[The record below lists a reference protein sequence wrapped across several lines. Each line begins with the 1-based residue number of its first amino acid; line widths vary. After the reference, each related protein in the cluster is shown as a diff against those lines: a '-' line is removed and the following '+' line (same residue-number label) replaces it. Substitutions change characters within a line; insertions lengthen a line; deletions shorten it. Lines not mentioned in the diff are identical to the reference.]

1 MAVDTYNPSI
11 NIFGVQYT
19 AEQLLIKQSWLESLW
34 AEEYARMAQAQ
45 RLLDWYNHDRD
56 AIVEYCQTL
65 ALKTFVDV
73 TEWEWPPLN
82 FVTRT
87 IKRQSLAYRQRPK
100 RTLIDRDSGEPI
112 KPDDAAIDTYADM
125 MSIVDIDRRMKEAD
139 RLSRLL
145 NTIHIEVVPRNNT
158 IDWEFRLGNSSIV
171 IADPMDYLSFAKI
184 AYRWEPVDP
193 DTLEPSFG
201 WIYWTEEEHFFV
213 DESGRGYGML
223 TEDGANPYDGK
234 IPIVVVR
241 QLEQDDYWGRLGADL
256 VDANE
261 SAMVQFGNAWEI
273 ALYQTHGQAF
283 GVNVTKND
291 GETIKTGPK
300 NPIFVRN
307 VHKDMAEPKLSF
319 ISPESDVANTLE
331 LIQRY
336 LDWDAASEGL
346 PRSSWATDVIEES
359 GISKYMDNVEM
370 LENRDDGIAMWLNV
384 ERELFETSVMV
395 YNRWAQAHGKTP
407 MPDNV
412 TIDVTFPDAS
422 FPESPTEAATR
433 WTVEITGNLASIVD
447 YHMETGNFA
456 SRDDAFKHAKTI
468 VEENAKLMQAAA
480 VASGEQRFND
490 DGGDP
495 NKTNEG
501 GARDTGGDEE

>member
-1 MAVDTYNPSI
+1 MAINTYNPTI
-11 NIFGVQYT
+11 NIFGTLYT
-19 AEQLLIKQSWLESLW
+19 AEQLLIKQSWIESLW
-34 AEEYARMAQAQ
+34 AEENLRMAQAQ

-56 AIVEYCQTL
+56 AIKEYCTL
-65 ALKTFVDV
+65 LAAKTFVETND
-73 TEWEWPPLN
+73 WEWPPLN

-100 RTLIDRDSGEPI
+100 RTLIDRESGEPI
-112 KPDDAAIDTYADM
+112 KPEDAANDIYADM
-125 MSIVDIDRRMKEAD
+125 MSNVDIDRRMKEAE
-139 RLSRLL
+139 RMSRLL
-145 NTIHIEVVPRNNT
+145 NTMHIEVVPRNNT
-158 IDWEFRLGNSSIV
+158 IDWEFRLGNSTIV
-171 IADPMDYLSFAKI
+171 VQNPMDYLSYSKL

-193 DTLEPSFG
+193 DTLEPTLGFV
-201 WIYWTEEEHFFV
+201 YWTEDEHFFA
-213 DESGRGYGML
+213 DESGRGYGMSL
-223 TEDGANPYDGK
+223 EDGSNPYDGK
-234 IPIVVVR
+234 IPIVIVR

-273 ALYQTHGQAF
+273 ALYQTHGQPF
-283 GVNVTKND
+283 GVNITKND
-291 GETIKTGPK
+291 GETVAVGPK

-307 VHKDMAEPKLSF
+307 VHKDMETPSLSF
-319 ISPESDVANTLE
+319 VAPESDVMNTLE

-370 LENRDDGIAMWLNV
+370 LENRDDGIAQWVNI

-395 YNRWAQAHGKTP
+395 YNRWAVAHGKKP
-407 MPDNV
+407 MPENI
-412 TIDVTFPDAS
+412 TIDVVFPDAS

-433 WTVEITGNLASIVD
+433 WTVEITGNMASLVD

-456 SRDDAFKHAKTI
+456 SREDAFKHAKTI
-468 VEENAKLMQAAA
+468 VEENAKLMAAA
-480 VASGEQRFND
+480 GVAAGDQRFGND
-490 DGGDP
+490 RDP
-495 NKTNEG
+495 DDSGEG
-501 GARDTGGDEE
+501 GARDTGGDD